1 MDYTLKI
8 LNGFCFMPANLKFK
22 KSALSMSIH
31 SVLRKA
37 KRTHLCLSLALSM
50 LVQQTFAQTEYLS
63 DLQEPQENTISLTN
77 EHFDSYQMLQ
87 DQLKEGASLSEFKA
101 IELKDDVEQKLENL
115 PEVAVDHKMVNEI
128 LEVATQA
135 KTDAE
140 KYRAEQSKEKVVNDA
155 TQQELLDLNQAPIN
169 VDQLMQRIKNDQNIS
184 VAMNES
190 GRTLSASKIETEIQP
205 QEKPGLFTRL
215 YQRIRPSDIQQQTA
229 NKRINANVVIVDG
242 STNGFTL
249 KEKLAVQALKSNVEA
264 KLSSYTV
271 EAFDDF
277 ISARSQLRIYSVE
290 AAQAVGFYNAEFKF
304 ERISDG
310 QIRVLVT
317 PNKPVLVKSNDIE
330 FTGAGQNQAQFQVI
344 SILPEL
350 AEGDV
355 FNQGKYDKTKLR
367 IVDAAN
373 NNGYF
378 DAYWRLHDV
387 KVEQP
392 QDTATINLKYE
403 TGERYKLGDVQFR
416 MSNPDQPFPIDL
428 DVLEKLVP
436 WKAGQDY
443 IFWRVNGLANDLT
456 NSRYFNYTLVDAV
469 KPDPIEKTLEYAPDI
484 QALIDMD
491 NLANGR
497 DPNTGLSTGQA
508 LVEDSTLMNRK
519 DLINENQFAG
529 LGLSSKEERNLL
541 TDEKVQAEKNN
552 ETERLKA
559 LAREQKEIPVI
570 VTLNAD
576 KLNNAEVGL
585 GYGTDTGVR
594 LRSQYRRS
602 IVNRRG
608 HTFDANFEL
617 SEIRQSLDG
626 RYNIPYYHPLNDYIS
641 FVGGYE
647 RETRNSVSDTANLLI
662 ESAVLGVDRIIKNPR
677 GSWQHIIGV
686 RYRLDRLTS
695 EGINNLDDIPDLFL
709 GTGNPQ
715 QESLLFGYEISRLDT
730 NKRVNPT
737 KGFKQTYKIEAGTEK
752 LMTDVDMAIA
762 NADWRFIYSLGEF
775 ADHQFVGRANVGYIF
790 TDNFSKVPYN
800 LRYITGGD
808 QSIRG
813 FDFKSLSPKENGF
826 KVGGQALAIG
836 SLEYNYQF
844 TEGWRAAIFSD
855 FGNAYDKDFK
865 TPTAY
870 GAGLGIRW
878 ASPIGPIRLDVA
890 SGLSDEGRPIRLH
903 FFIGS
908 QL

>member
-1 MDYTLKI
+1 
-8 LNGFCFMPANLKFK
+8 MPANLQFK
-22 KSALSMSIH
+22 KSALCMSIH
-31 SVLRKA
+31 SILGKA
-37 KRTHLCLSLALSM
+37 NRTQLCLSLVLGM
-50 LVQQTFAQTEYLS
+50 LAQQAFAQTENLS
-63 DLQEPQENTISLTN
+63 DLQESQENTIHQTN
-77 EHFDSYQMLQ
+77 EYFDSYQMLQ
-87 DQLKEGASLSEFKA
+87 DQIRAGASLSEFQP
-101 IELKDDVEQKLENL
+101 IELKEDDEQKLENL
-115 PEVAVDHKMVNEI
+115 PEIAVDHKMVNEI

-140 KYRAEQSKEKVVNDA
+140 KYRAEQSKAIVVNDA

-169 VDQLMQRIKNDQNIS
+169 VDQLMRRIENDQDIS
-184 VAMNES
+184 VAINES
-190 GRTLSASKIETEIQP
+190 GRTLSASTVATEIEPQKQP
-205 QEKPGLFTRL
+205 GFFTRL
-215 YQRIRPSDIQQQTA
+215 YQRIRPSVLLQQTA
-229 NKRINANVVIVDG
+229 IKRINANVEIVDG
-242 STNGFTL
+242 STDGFTL
-249 KEKLAVQALKSNVEA
+249 KEKIAVQALKDNVEA

-271 EAFDDF
+271 EAFEDF
-277 ISARSQLRIYSVE
+277 ISARAQLRTYSVE

-310 QIRVLVT
+310 QVRVLVT

-355 FNQGKYDKTKLR
+355 FNHGKYDKTKLR

-387 KVEQP
+387 KIEQP
-392 QDTATINLKYE
+392 QDTAAINLKYE
-403 TGERYKLGDVQFR
+403 TGDRYKLGGVEFR
-416 MSNPDQPFPIDL
+416 MSDPDKPFPIDL

-436 WKAGQDY
+436 WQAGQDY
-443 IFWRVNGLANDLT
+443 AFWRVNGLANNLT

-508 LVEDSTLMNRK
+508 LVEDSTLMNQK
-519 DLINENQFAG
+519 NLVNENQFAG
-529 LGLSSKEERNLL
+529 MGLSSKEERSLL
-541 TDEKVQAEKNN
+541 NDEKTQEEKNN
-552 ETERLKA
+552 ETDRLKA

-617 SEIRQSLDG
+617 SQIRQSVDG
-626 RYNIPYYHPLNDYIS
+626 RYNIPYNHPLNDYIS

-647 RETRNSVSDTANLLI
+647 RETRKDVSDNANLLI
-662 ESAVLGVDRIIKNPR
+662 ESAVLGADRIIKKPR

-686 RYRLDRLTS
+686 RYRLDRLTG
-695 EGINNLDDIPDLFL
+695 EGSYNIDDIPDSFL
-709 GTGNPQ
+709 GTGNRE
-715 QESLLFGYEISRLDT
+715 QESLLFGYEISRLDSD
-730 NKRVNPT
+730 KRVNPT
-737 KGFKQTYKIEAGTEK
+737 KGFKQTYKIEAGAEK
-752 LMTDVDMAIA
+752 LMTDVDMAMV
-762 NADWRFIYSLGEF
+762 NADWRFIYSLGEN
-775 ADHQFVGRANVGYIF
+775 ANHQFVGRANVGYIF
-790 TDNFSKVPYN
+790 ADDFSKVPYN

-813 FDFKSLSPKENGF
+813 FDYKSLSPKEDGF

-870 GAGLGIRW
+870 GAGVGIRW

-890 SGLSDEGRPIRLH
+890 SGLSDEGHPIRLH